1 MVAPMNMRLPLV
13 AVLLSATAC
22 VSKSDY
28 ADALKSAADARAATQ
43 RTGAECDAK
52 TALLNGKL
60 RGLQASLDN
69 QTAITG
75 QLRMTLED
83 SGRSADVLLAEK
95 GTLSMALNQSRARL
109 EELRK
114 AQDAADSRAALY
126 RELAVKLE
134 RMIGAGEVSI
144 GIREGRMV
152 VAMPNDVLFDSGRT
166 EIKRAGQAVL
176 KAVAS
181 VLKTVPRRFQVAG
194 HTDNVPI
201 QTERFP
207 SNWELAS
214 ARALEVIRFMTA
226 QGVAPAILSAAGYGE
241 FDPVASNDTE
251 DGRRRNRRIEIT
263 LQPNID
269 EIVAIPEAK

>member
-1 MVAPMNMRLPLV
+1 
-13 AVLLSATAC
+13 
-22 VSKSDY
+22 
-28 ADALKSAADARAATQ
+28 
-43 RTGAECDAK
+43 
-52 TALLNGKL
+52 
-60 RGLQASLDN
+60 
-69 QTAITG
+69 
-75 QLRMTLED
+75 
-83 SGRSADVLLAEK
+83 
-95 GTLSMALNQSRARL
+95 
-109 EELRK
+109 
-114 AQDAADSRAALY
+114 
-126 RELAVKLE
+126 
-134 RMIGAGEVSI
+134 MIGAGEVSI
-144 GIREGRMV
+144 GIRDGRMV

-214 ARALEVIRFMTA
+214 ARALEVIRFMTV
-226 QGVAPAILSAAGYGE
+226 QGVAPATLSAAGYGE
-241 FDPVASNDTE
+241 FDPVASNDSE